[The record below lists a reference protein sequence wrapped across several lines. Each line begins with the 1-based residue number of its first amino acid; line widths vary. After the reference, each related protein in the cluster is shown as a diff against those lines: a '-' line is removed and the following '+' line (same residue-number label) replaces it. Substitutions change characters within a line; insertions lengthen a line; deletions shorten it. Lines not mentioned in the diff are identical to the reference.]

1 VGQNKQPL
9 AFMRRA
15 DFCRRKQ
22 SFRNAVAQVFQL
34 ASDLAI
40 SDVEVIGDVF
50 QKHPFGL
57 AFTNDPREVWP

>member
-1 VGQNKQPL
+1 MGQNKQPL
-9 AFMRRA
+9 AFVWHA

-22 SFRNAVAQVFQL
+22 SFRNAVAQAFQL

-40 SDVEVIGDVF
+40 SEVEVVGDVF

-57 AFTNDPREVWP
+57 ALNDDPRKVWP